1 VDTIEDGPLWRKES
15 VSFDAGYGGQRMR
28 AYLFLPKNSSSPFH
42 VVIGFPPGEAFVQR
56 SSRDLRLQWADFLI
70 RAGRA
75 FLYPVY
81 AVTYERRPSSL
92 DDGSSAARDEVV
104 AWAKEFGRSIDY
116 LETRADIDAG
126 RIGFYGISSG
136 ADAGIIL
143 TALEPRVKATVLMGA
158 GLVNDEVQLPEA
170 HVINFAPRVRMPTLF
185 LSGRNDVA
193 RPIET
198 VQAPLFR
205 LLGTPPEHRRHDIIE
220 GGHIPARQQDAT
232 REVLDWF
239 DKYLGPAASH
249 R

>member
-1 VDTIEDGPLWRKES
+1 MDTIEDGPLWRKES

-81 AVTYERRPSSL
+81 AGTYERGPSSL

-239 DKYLGPAASH
+239 DKYLGPATSH